1 MAGISIKQV
10 VTTDANGKA
19 KNYFE
24 WDDPFR
30 IQVKVERNKQ
40 FDSSAYPMEVLAQ
53 VVNLRG
59 DSRDVGPWRSAD
71 GNVLPSIDS
80 TVEWW
85 GEGKLLVC
93 TFGWKRYADMMDG
106 ILGGTVGGVYVVRA
120 TARLMYFPD
129 FAISAPHAAS
139 YHFPGYPKPSL
150 ASGGSSKG
158 SGSKGSGSG
167 GSKGAG
173 GGGGGDSGA
182 RVGRGAVVIVKPSG

>member
-10 VTTDANGKA
+10 LTTDGNGKT
-19 KNYFE
+19 KSYFE
-24 WDDPFR
+24 WEDPFR

-59 DSRDVGPWRSAD
+59 DARDVGPWRSPD
-71 GNVLPSIDS
+71 GSVLPSIDS

-85 GEGKLLVC
+85 GEGKVLTC
-93 TFGWKRYADMMDG
+93 GFAWKRYGDMMDG
-106 ILGGTVGGVYVVRA
+106 ILGGTIGGVYVVRA

-150 ASGGSSKG
+150 ASGGSGKG
-158 SGSKGSGSG
+158 SGGGSKGSGG
-167 GSKGAG
+167 G
-173 GGGGGDSGA
+173 GGGGGDSGT
-182 RVGRGAVVIVKPSG
+182 RVGRGAIVIVKPSG